1 MVIIPQ
7 ISPRP
12 ANSRLHLHS
21 IFCWPVPSSSVLA
34 VLALSVTPVAA
45 RQVGAGPVILGQT
58 IFSDDTSGDYLCT
71 AQMMKERPFHDA
83 LPFGP
88 YDVRCG

>member
-12 ANSRLHLHS
+12 ANSRLHLHNHVLLAGAVLLS
-21 IFCWPVPSSSVLA
+21 IA

-71 AQMMKERPFHDA
+71 AQMMKRDPSRCPPSAPMH
-83 LPFGP
+83 
-88 YDVRCG
+88 VRCG